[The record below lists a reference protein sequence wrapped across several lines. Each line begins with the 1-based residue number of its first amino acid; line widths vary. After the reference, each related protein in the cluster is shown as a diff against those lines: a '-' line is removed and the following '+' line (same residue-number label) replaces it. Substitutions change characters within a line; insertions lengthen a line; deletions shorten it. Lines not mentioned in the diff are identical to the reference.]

1 MPHRLATRVILLLC
15 FLCPL
20 PVAAQDSPAVDSVA
34 TLYRKARAAA
44 IEVLVNDHLNGSGVL
59 VDKSG
64 LAITAA
70 HVVGRPGS
78 RVEVLTADVVRRK
91 AEVVAVDLGHDTAV
105 LKVELGQ
112 QVMAAAPLAAQL
124 PIPGEELYLLG
135 APVYRH
141 GVMLRGAMAREGATF
156 EYCGEHYVAVIQI
169 AATAQP
175 GTSGGAWFNRRG
187 EVVSLQSSVMSSNG
201 VPIGIAFGTLAS
213 AARAL
218 LETQRTAATPTLGAA
233 LEETWQQQREFLDRF
248 PPRTEGLVVKVL
260 RGDGPAARAGL
271 KQWDVIVQ
279 ADGKPVRQP
288 DELMRIVVSKKPGDV
303 VPLTVLGPDGTGV
316 RKTTVQLGKLEVN
329 WPEKK

>member
-1 MPHRLATRVILLLC
+1 MAERMSPAEDVPELKIPQTVFPSQSWRTTMERSRWELPTPPSSRWEGFSTVRFSLEGLTMPHRLATRVILLLC

-124 PIPGEELYLLG
+124 PVPGEELYLLG

-201 VPIGIAFGTLAS
+201 VPIGIAFGSLAS

-233 LEETWQQQREFLDRF
+233 L
-248 PPRTEGLVVKVL
+248 
-260 RGDGPAARAGL
+260 
-271 KQWDVIVQ
+271 
-279 ADGKPVRQP
+279 
-288 DELMRIVVSKKPGDV
+288 
-303 VPLTVLGPDGTGV
+303 
-316 RKTTVQLGKLEVN
+316 
-329 WPEKK
+329 